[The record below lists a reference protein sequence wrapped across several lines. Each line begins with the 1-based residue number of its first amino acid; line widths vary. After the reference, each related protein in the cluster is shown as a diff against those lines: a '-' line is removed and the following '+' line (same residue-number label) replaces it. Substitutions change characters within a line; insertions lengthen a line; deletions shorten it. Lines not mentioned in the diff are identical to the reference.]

1 MEKVIIG
8 VDVSKDTLDIA
19 ALCSNEWLTRLTLPN
34 DASGHRRIVDLA
46 TARSA
51 HVVMEATGSYHARFV
66 AALCKAGLLVSVVN
80 PLSIKHFARMK
91 LRRVKTDRSDA
102 MLIAEYGRD
111 QNPKP
116 HQAESVATEQ
126 LRQLQT
132 QVALFTRQRTAL
144 RNQLHAHQTLP
155 NGHSVCEKVTRQTI
169 KQLDRSLAKLEEAQR
184 VLVEQAYPNERVLL
198 ESIKGIGPKVAT
210 TILASIGDASR
221 FGNYK
226 QIAAFAGINPVRVES
241 GTSLRPRS
249 HISKQGHA
257 RLRTMLY
264 LAAVSAKACNP
275 TCKALYDRLREKG
288 KPSKVALMAVANK
301 LVKQVYAILKSGQ
314 PYDPEYVPKLAFN

>member
-19 ALCSNEWLTRLTLPN
+19 ALCSEEWLTRLTLPN
-34 DASGHRRIVDLA
+34 DASGHQRIVELA
-46 TARSA
+46 TEWSA

-66 AALCKAGLLVSVVN
+66 AALCKAGLLVSVAN
-80 PLSIKHFARMK
+80 PLSIKRFGQMK

-111 QNPKP
+111 QNPEP
-116 HQAESVATEQ
+116 FQAESVATNQ

-132 QVALFTRQRTAL
+132 QVALLTRQRTAL

-155 NGHSVCEKVTRQTI
+155 NGHALCKKVTAQVV
-169 KQLDRSLAKLEEAQR
+169 KQFDKSLAKLEEAQR
-184 VLVEQAYPNERVLL
+184 VLVEQAYPSERALL
-198 ESIKGIGPKVAT
+198 ESINGIGPKVAT
-210 TILASIGDASR
+210 TILATIGDASR
-221 FGNYK
+221 FNNYK
-226 QIAAFAGINPVRVES
+226 QVTAFAGINPVRIES

-249 HISKQGHA
+249 HISKQGHT

-264 LAAVSAKACNP
+264 LAALSAKRHNP
-275 TCKALYDRLREKG
+275 ACKALYDRLREKG
-288 KPSKVALMAVANK
+288 KPPKVALMAVANK
-301 LVKQVYAILKSGQ
+301 LVKQVFAILKSGQ